1 MHTSMNISQY
11 LEEDLG
17 KGDITTDTLLGEE
30 EASGIIIARE
40 PCTLAGLEEA
50 GLVFK
55 QFGIEVEDLSK
66 DGSDIKAD
74 TQVLRVKGKAH
85 AILKA
90 ERTALN
96 ILMRMSG
103 IATKTRSLILT
114 CRPVNPKIIIA
125 CTRKTTP
132 GFRYFE
138 KKAVVLGGGDP
149 HRYGLDDAILIKD
162 NHLAVVGGI
171 EQALEK
177 AKAIELKDKETSA
190 PEFATRSFA
199 HRKIEIE
206 VEDLKGAVE
215 AAKAGAEI
223 IMLDNFDPD
232 LALEAYNIIKDLDPD
247 IIVEASGG
255 INYDNI
261 ADYAQA
267 ADVIS
272 LGTLTHSYKS
282 IDFSLELEFEFDNG

>member
-1 MHTSMNISQY
+1 MNISQF
-11 LEEDLG
+11 LEEDVG
-17 KGDITTDTLLGEE
+17 TGDITTDTLLGEE
-30 EASGIIIARE
+30 KATGIIITNE
-40 PCTLAGLEEA
+40 PCTVAGIEEA

-55 QFGIEVEDLSK
+55 QYGLQVEELVK
-66 DGSDIKAD
+66 DGAD
-74 TQVLRVKGKAH
+74 VMDGTKVMRIGGKAH

-103 IATKTRSLILT
+103 IATKTRSLILS
-114 CRPVNPKIIIA
+114 CRPVNPAIIIA

-138 KKAVVLGGGDP
+138 KKAVVLGGGDS

-171 EQALEK
+171 EKALEK
-177 AKAIELKDKETSA
+177 AKSVELQDKQTSA
-190 PEFATRSFA
+190 PDFATRSFA

-206 VEDLKGAVE
+206 VEDVDGAVK

-223 IMLDNFDPD
+223 IMLDNFDPG
-232 LALEAYNIIKDLDPD
+232 AAHEAYGAIKRIDPN
-247 IIVEASGG
+247 IIVEVSGG
-255 INYDNI
+255 IDYDNI
-261 ADYAQA
+261 GEFAKA

-272 LGTLTHSYKS
+272 LGTLTHSYRS
-282 IDFSLELEFEFDNG
+282 IDFSLELEFEFEDG